1 MDNKNLLREELEQL
15 LAEDIASAKTRAGAA
30 FDQIVGE
37 FTDSLVLFG
46 AGNLGKKVL
55 RGLRQVG
62 LEPVA
67 FADNNAGVW
76 GTMIEGIPVLSPPD
90 AAARYG
96 EEAAFIITIWGG
108 RGTETM
114 AQRIA
119 PLHGLGCSTVL
130 SFGTLFWKYP
140 EIYLPH
146 YAVDLPHKVL
156 EQADAI
162 RAAFELWEDNAS
174 RREFVAQIRWRLHL
188 DFDALPA
195 PVAHEIYFPT
205 DLVEV
210 VDTEVFVDC
219 GAFDGDTLAAFLR
232 SRGELFGHVH
242 AFEADPVNFG
252 KMRVSVATLSET
264 LQTKI
269 TLHPF
274 AVGERRETVRFAAMG
289 TESSAVGS
297 GTLEV
302 QSVPLDQALA
312 DQHPTWIKMD
322 IEGSEPD
329 ALLGTRLLVREHA
342 PVLAICS
349 YHLQDHVWR
358 IPLLVREMSDEY
370 RFFLRPHVLECWDL
384 VSYAIPVERL
394 RLPAS
399 TSRE

>member
-1 MDNKNLLREELEQL
+1 MDNKNSLREELEQL
-15 LAEDIASAKTRAGAA
+15 LREDISSAKKRAGAA
-30 FDQIVGE
+30 FDQSVGALA
-37 FTDSLVLFG
+37 DSLVLFG

-55 RGLRQVG
+55 RGLRRVG
-62 LEPVA
+62 IEPVA
-67 FADNNAGVW
+67 FADNNARAW
-76 GTMIEGIPVLSPPD
+76 GTTIEGVPVLSPQD

-96 EEAAFIITIWGG
+96 KSTAFIITIWGG
-108 RGTETM
+108 RGRETM

-119 PLHGLGCSTVL
+119 PLRELGCSTVL
-130 SFGTLFWKYP
+130 SFGKLFWKYP
-140 EIYLPH
+140 ESFLPH

-156 EQADAI
+156 EQTDAI
-162 RAAFELWEDNAS
+162 REAFNLWEDDAS
-174 RREFVAQIRWRLHL
+174 RHEFVAQIRWRLHL

-210 VDTEVFVDC
+210 ADTEVFVDC

-242 AFEADPVNFG
+242 AFEADPVNFE
-252 KMRVSVATLSET
+252 KMRGYVATLPIT
-264 LQTKI
+264 LQAKL

-302 QSVPLDQALA
+302 QSVSLDEALA
-312 DQHPTWIKMD
+312 DRRPTWIKMD

-329 ALLGTRLLVREHA
+329 ALRGARELIREQT
-342 PVLAICS
+342 PVLAVCS

-358 IPLLVREMSDEY
+358 IPLLAREMSDEY

-384 VSYAIPVERL
+384 VSYAIPAGRL

-399 TSRE
+399 RSRE